1 MKLPANLKSAMPL
14 IVWLAFFVAAPA
26 HAAIDNSG
34 VLDNVLARYSA
45 AAASWA
51 GVITDAATWLF
62 WTLVVIS
69 MVWTFGMMAL
79 RKADI
84 GEFFAEFVRFTI
96 FTGFFWW
103 LLINGPNFASS
114 IYDSL
119 RQIAGNATGLG
130 SGLSPSGVVDVGF
143 EIFDRVLD
151 QSSVWSPVD
160 SFAGILMALIIL
172 VILALIGINM
182 LLLLAAGWVLAYGG
196 VFFLGF
202 GGSRWTSDMAINYY
216 KTVLGVAAQLMAM
229 VLLIGIGKTFL
240 DDYYNSMSEGIS
252 LKEMGVMLIVAV
264 ILLVLVT
271 KVPQMLAGV
280 ITGASVGGA
289 GIGSFGAGAA
299 LGAAGMAA
307 AAAATGGAAMAAG
320 ASNMLGGA
328 QALMAAFNKASENVA
343 NGSDI
348 MSAFS
353 GGGGDGGG
361 SGGGMPAEE
370 STGDTPFA
378 QAAGFGGESSGG
390 AQASG
395 GGESSGSS
403 DQGSTETASTDTE
416 TGSADGQSS
425 SEGQGDSS
433 SGDQAAKAVATGGF
447 MAGAAKA
454 GRIAADTGANLAKGT
469 GAVAKAK
476 AGQMKAKALQ
486 RIGETTGGKIAAA
499 IKGQGQEGQGGS
511 ETGNAGDSGS
521 SESGASDSSPSFD
534 SDSLSGGNG
543 GGWVNQTGGFDALS
557 SEDQDKARQSHA
569 EWQARDPEKHTFD
582 VGDYVSYAQERQ
594 QERNEEVASFV
605 NKGRSA

>member
-51 GVITDAATWLF
+51 VVITDAATWLF

-130 SGLSPSGVVDVGF
+130 SSLSPSGVVDVGF

-353 GGGGDGGG
+353 GGGGGDGGG

-447 MAGAAKA
+447 MAGAAKV

-543 GGWVNQTGGFDALS
+543 GWVNQTGGFDALS